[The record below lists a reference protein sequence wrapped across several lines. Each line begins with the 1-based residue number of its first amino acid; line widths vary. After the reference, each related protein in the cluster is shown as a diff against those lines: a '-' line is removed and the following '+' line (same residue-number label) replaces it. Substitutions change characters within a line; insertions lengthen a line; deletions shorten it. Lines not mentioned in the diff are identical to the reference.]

1 MFPDKFAPHVPIY
14 RQIIEAFQRSIA
26 RGELKTGDRAPAVR
40 DLALRLV
47 VNPNTVQR
55 AYQELEREGLFVTRR
70 GLGTFVEATAADAS
84 RLRDQLASAAARD
97 YLVEMTALG
106 FTRQQA
112 ERFISAL
119 PREKPAPRGGGLP

>member
-14 RQIIEAFQRSIA
+14 RQIIEAFQCSIA

-84 RLRDQLASAAARD
+84 QLRDQLASAAARD
-97 YLVEMTALG
+97 YLAEMNALG
-106 FTRQQA
+106 FTRQEA
-112 ERFISAL
+112 EHFVGTV
-119 PREKPAPRGGGLP
+119 PGEKRAPRGGGSS